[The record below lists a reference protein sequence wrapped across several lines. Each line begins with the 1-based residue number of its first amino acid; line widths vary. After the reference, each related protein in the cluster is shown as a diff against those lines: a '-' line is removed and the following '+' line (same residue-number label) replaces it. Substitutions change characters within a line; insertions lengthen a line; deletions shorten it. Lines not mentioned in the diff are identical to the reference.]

1 MGRDA
6 LARGRATAHAP
17 AQVHMHMPCTYLA
30 QVGTPLLALLEGEA
44 RQRGPTQADVLAAA
58 DLLVRRLLRGVAL
71 EAERAALRHGEA
83 HAAHE
88 EADAAT
94 VVAAEGGEGAAA
106 ERAGERGGEPEAAA
120 LRKALAAQGEA
131 LRRAEAAVAEREAA
145 ISRLEAEVRQAEIAL
160 TLALILAPT
169 LTLALNPSPSPSP
182 SPNPNPNPNPNL
194 NPNQVRQAEAAAQ
207 RAQAAVAVPAHG
219 LDRRLGPPAQREVS
233 GPAASA
239 ASASAASAASAARL
253 PSPSTARSSSSPP
266 RLFDKASAPSPRG
279 EPMLEPRGE
288 PRGGFAPPV
297 TAPVPGSRLDA
308 SASLAWLHSPE
319 SSPATTAA
327 AAPAHA
333 SSLGAAAAAPVARR
347 SPRAVEGAQPYAA
360 KISFRDN
367 GVAEV
372 SLN

>member
-1 MGRDA
+1 
-6 LARGRATAHAP
+6 
-17 AQVHMHMPCTYLA
+17 MHMRCTCLA

-88 EADAAT
+88 EAASAT
-94 VVAAEGGEGAAA
+94 VAAAGGEEGAAA
-106 ERAGERGGEPEAAA
+106 ERGGERGGEPEAAA

-160 TLALILAPT
+160 TLALILA
-169 LTLALNPSPSPSP
+169 LALTVALIPSPSP
-182 SPNPNPNPNPNL
+182 SPNPYPYPYPNPNPNP

-207 RAQAAVAVPAHG
+207 RAQAAAAVQAHG

-279 EPMLEPRGE
+279 EPMLEQRGE
-288 PRGGFAPPV
+288 PRGGLAPPV

-308 SASLAWLHSPE
+308 DASLAWLHSPD

-327 AAPAHA
+327 AAPVHA

-367 GVAEV
+367 GEAEV